1 MTDLKTNI
9 KNIVQSTVPQGAVS
23 AAPLPTAPAG
33 GFEQGGWYNARQY
46 WDGTFSEP
54 GQIHPKNP
62 NGGGGMVSA
71 EVNAATSAAAG
82 KDPGANQTYINSL
95 YSNPSGGAGNG
106 ASNSGSAGAA
116 GVPTESQKAYDEL
129 NSSMNN
135 KRAEADKRR
144 SEVNE
149 NPFLSESSRVG
160 RIAKIDSMLNDT
172 LATDQ
177 IQLNNLEKRV
187 AEEKAA
193 AKPDYQIFESV
204 DDAGNTIYTT
214 IDKKSGKMV
223 TQTNAG
229 KVSKATKASST
240 GGGGETGTPTKA
252 TISAFNTDA
261 SAVDWSQETDSEGN
275 VVNISPYMKL
285 VIKYA
290 PKMSLQQIHDLY
302 LQSSLGKKYGEP
314 KEDSALINQL
324 YSQARGI

>member
-1 MTDLKTNI
+1 MTTTNS
-9 KNIVQSTVPQGAVS
+9 Q
-23 AAPLPTAPAG
+23 LPVAPAG
-33 GFEQGGWYNARQY
+33 GFQQGGWYNSRQY

-54 GQIHPKNP
+54 GQINKLSNQP
-62 NGGGGMVSA
+62 GAGGMVNP
-71 EVNAATSAAAG
+71 EVIRQGNIDQGLA
-82 KDPGANQTYINSL
+82 PGTNEAYIAQQQL
-95 YSNPSGGAGNG
+95 ITNPSGGVGIPNAT
-106 ASNSGSAGAA
+106 
-116 GVPTESQKAYDEL
+116 GVVSQSQKAYDEL
-129 NSSMNN
+129 NSSMNT
-135 KRAEADKRR
+135 KRSEADKRR

-160 RIAKIDSMLNDT
+160 RISKIDSMLNDT

-177 IQLNNLEKRV
+177 IQLTNLQNKLAIE
-187 AEEKAA
+187 AEAN
-193 AKPDYQIFESV
+193 KPDYQIYESV
-204 DDAGNTIYTT
+204 DDSGNTIYTT
-214 IDKKSGKMV
+214 IDKKTGKMV

-240 GGGGETGTPTKA
+240 GGASGTPTKA

-290 PKMSLQQIHDLY
+290 TKMSLQQIHDYY

-314 KEDSALINQL
+314 KEDTTLISQL